1 MMAQQVY
8 HETRDGARAPVS
20 NTSIEDKIQE
30 LTRSVSEVYKYELLT
45 TNQYL
50 KQMELVLK
58 IFNEISETMSYPQ
71 HL

>member
-8 HETRDGARAPVS
+8 HETENRAQPPYTKS
-20 NTSIEDKIQE
+20 SIEGKIQE

-50 KQMELVLK
+50 KQMELVLQ
-58 IFNEISETMSYPQ
+58 IFNELSETIAPQQ